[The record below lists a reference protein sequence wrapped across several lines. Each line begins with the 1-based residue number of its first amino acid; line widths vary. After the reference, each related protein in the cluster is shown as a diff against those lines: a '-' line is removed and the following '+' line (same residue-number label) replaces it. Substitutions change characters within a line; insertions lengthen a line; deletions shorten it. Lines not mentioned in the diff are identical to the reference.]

1 MAIEPDFLDELDR
14 FESARKRK
22 ISSRFAGE
30 QETER
35 IGEGLTFA
43 DFRRYSPGDDTRLID
58 WKIFARTD
66 ELFIKQYEAE
76 RNYTVHVLLDA
87 SGSMDF
93 GAGDAHKFE
102 FGAKIGLGFC
112 YLTADE
118 HNDFRFSVFT
128 DDADRLDAGRS
139 NRGEVMN
146 LLDRCNEV
154 SLGGTSDFQQALETY
169 ESTIQNR
176 SLVIVVSDLL
186 GDPNAIEAGV
196 EALSRNELIVVRVQA
211 PDERDPPARG
221 DTIFEDLESDARRR
235 TYFGGRTAQSYR
247 QRLADH
253 VAAVAERC
261 EDLRVRH
268 ELVETDDDFFDAFT
282 QVWVE

>member
-1 MAIEPDFLDELDR
+1 MTLEPDFLSELDR

-93 GAGDAHKFE
+93 GDGSAHKFE

-128 DDADRLDAGRS
+128 DEPDRLDAGRS
-139 NRGEVMN
+139 NRGEVMS
-146 LLDRCNEV
+146 LVDRCNEV
-154 SLGGTSDFQQALETY
+154 TLGGTSDFAQALETY
-169 ESTIQNR
+169 TDSIQNR

-186 GDPNAIEAGV
+186 GDPDAIDAGL
-196 EALSRNELIVVRVQA
+196 EALSRNELIIARVQA
-211 PDERDPPARG
+211 PGERDPRAHG

-247 QRLADH
+247 ERLAEH
-253 VAAVAERC
+253 VTAVAERC
-261 EDLRVRH
+261 ENLRARH
-268 ELVETDDDFFDAFT
+268 ELVETDTEFFDAFT
-282 QVWVE
+282 EVWVE

>member
-35 IGEGLTFA
+35 LGEGLTFS

-76 RNYTVHVLLDA
+76 RNYTVHVLVDA

-93 GAGDAHKFE
+93 GDGDAHKFE

-128 DDADRLDAGRS
+128 DESERLDAGRS
-139 NRGEVMN
+139 NRGEVLN
-146 LLDRCNEV
+146 LVDRCNGV
-154 SLGGTSDFQQALETY
+154 SLGRTSDFQQALEAY
-169 ESTIQNR
+169 QSAIKNR

-186 GDPNAIEAGV
+186 GDPEAIDAGL
-196 EALSRNELIVVRVQA
+196 EALSGNALVVARVQA
-211 PDERDPPARG
+211 PGERAPPARG

-247 QRLADH
+247 QRLEDH
-253 VAAVAERC
+253 IAAVAERC
-261 EDLRVRH
+261 EDIRARH
-268 ELVETDDDFFDAFT
+268 ELVDTGEDFFDAFS